1 MITES
6 LQGLLGSSTTDGR
19 IRGEA
24 LLLHQVE
31 PVPISAEVLHLA
43 RGQLE
48 PGTQL
53 PVLEKYVRVSEA
65 RGVQILPLPLL
76 GEDPLDALDQAD
88 FFQDPNLA
96 VTCRD
101 RDAISLADFL
111 GADLPLVCG
120 EENLRAV
127 FIRKKLG
134 RFQR

>member
-1 MITES
+1 MITEF
-6 LQGLLGSSTTDGR
+6 LRGLRGSPATDCR
-19 IRGEA
+19 IRREA

-53 PVLEKYVRVSEA
+53 PVLEEYVRVSEA

-76 GEDPLDALDQAD
+76 GEDPLDALDEANL
-88 FFQDPNLA
+88 FQDPNLA

-111 GADLPLVCG
+111 GTDLPLVCG
-120 EENLRAV
+120 EENLRSV
-127 FIRKKLG
+127 FIRKELG

>member
-1 MITES
+1 MITEF
-6 LQGLLGSSTTDGR
+6 LRGLRGSPATDGR
-19 IRGEA
+19 IRREA

-53 PVLEKYVRVSEA
+53 PVLEEYVRVSQA

-76 GEDPLDALDQAD
+76 GEDPLDALDEAD
-88 FFQDPNLA
+88 LFQDPNLA
-96 VTCRD
+96 VTCRY
-101 RDAISLADFL
+101 RGAISLADFL
-111 GADLPLVCG
+111 CTDFPLVCG

>member
-1 MITES
+1 MITEF
-6 LQGLLGSSTTDGR
+6 LRGPRGSSANGGR
-19 IRGEA
+19 IRREA
-24 LLLHQVE
+24 LLLHQVK

-53 PVLEKYVRVSEA
+53 PVLEKYVRVSQT
-65 RGVQILPLPLL
+65 RGVEILPLSLL
-76 GEDPLDALDQAD
+76 GQDSLDALDEAD
-88 FFQDPNLA
+88 LFQDPDFA
-96 VTCRD
+96 VTGRN

-120 EENLRAV
+120 QENLCAV
-127 FIRKKLG
+127 LVREKLG